1 MHGSSSNLSPR
12 GTPSRR
18 GKSPK
23 FGADS
28 PSQAGSSTV
37 PSDFTNEPIATF
49 MSSLDILVEGATS
62 IESDSEKVYERAE
75 PQHATSTEPRRAP
88 RKSKTHA
95 LAALH
100 HHAKSSSPPP
110 GEEDSQG
117 NLSSAYRI
125 PVCPTLDLSSVKTP
139 NAQRTSPQNKGPRP
153 FGLKD
158 CPEFYPTLEEFKDPM
173 TYVRS
178 ISAQAK
184 DYGICKV
191 IPPPEWQMPFVTD
204 TEVCAR
210 IYLFYATQ
218 DFFLGI
224 SVSDKAAASQLHRG
238 LISGES

>member
-1 MHGSSSNLSPR
+1 MHGSSSNVSPR

-23 FGADS
+23 FGAVS
-28 PSQAGSSTV
+28 PSHAGSSTV

-49 MSSLDILVEGATS
+49 ISSLDILVEGATS
-62 IESDSEKVYERAE
+62 IESDSEKVSERAD
-75 PQHATSTEPRRAP
+75 PQHPTSTESRRAP

-117 NLSSAYRI
+117 NLPSAYRI
-125 PVCPTLDLSSVKTP
+125 PVYPTLDLSSVKTP
-139 NAQRTSPQNKGPRP
+139 NPQRTPQQNKGLRP

-158 CPEFYPTLEEFKDPM
+158 CPEFYPTLEEFRDPM
-173 TYVRS
+173 AYVRS

-204 TEVCAR
+204 TEVCAGT
-210 IYLFYATQ
+210 YLFYPT
-218 DFFLGI
+218 
-224 SVSDKAAASQLHRG
+224 
-238 LISGES
+238 